1 MKLWR
6 GLVFVLIVSSG
17 LLGGGVLETPVA
29 AAATPSLS
37 VPPAAEDAATQGRS
51 FTEAYNL
58 MLDHY
63 VRTLDTRS
71 LLGAA
76 WDQLAK
82 EADGK
87 ATPPGDAPGFTGDRA
102 ADLETMRGALTTYVG
117 RPNGNPEG
125 FVAAHAM

>member
-29 AAATPSLS
+29 AAPTPSLS

-63 VRTLDTRS
+63 VRPLDTKS

-76 WDQLAK
+76 WDQLSRD
-82 EADGK
+82 ADGK
-87 ATPPGDAPGFTGDRA
+87 AAAPGATPEFSGDRA
-102 ADLETMRGALTTYVG
+102 ADL
-117 RPNGNPEG
+117 
-125 FVAAHAM
+125 